1 MKLYNIKNTEE
12 FFIVIDQ
19 CNGTVELVSKE
30 GDRLNLKSQLTKYIT
45 VTNLF
50 TDESMISE
58 MELVAYDPKDAE
70 RLMQYMFGTD
80 KYPGPTT
87 P

>member
-1 MKLYNIKNTEE
+1 MKVSNIKDVEK
-12 FFIVIDQ
+12 FFQVVDS
-19 CNGTVELVSKE
+19 CKGRVELVTGE

>member
-1 MKLYNIKNTEE
+1 
-12 FFIVIDQ
+12 
-19 CNGTVELVSKE
+19 
-30 GDRLNLKSQLTKYIT
+30 
-45 VTNLF
+45 
-50 TDESMISE
+50 MISE